1 MSLAQRAVRST
12 TILFVARTASKL
24 FVLGAF
30 LLQQHALGA
39 RLYGE
44 FSLIVVLSTLS
55 SIVGDL
61 GLQIV
66 YLREASRD
74 NARMKTYL
82 AAILAAKIPLFVLSL
97 GSLAL
102 MAAVAGKGPGFMAL
116 VLPAFALQ
124 VATSVANVLR
134 STFYA
139 TGEMRYEAVATMSE
153 AVILLVGTFLVARAH
168 LGVADYLWVYAL
180 SYAVTCVY
188 AYLVIGR
195 RYFVPSVHFDPVL
208 ARRLLKMA
216 LPFAM
221 VFFLNTVYFRID
233 VVILSFM
240 RGLTEVGYYTAAY
253 KFLDGLSFVPQTV
266 MNAVFPT
273 LSIVHLEAI
282 ASMRQAYTATI
293 RLLAALAVPFA
304 VVLGFGALPI
314 LVTLPGG
321 GVYPQ
326 SAPALQILALA
337 IVFMFVNSTFV
348 FGLGAMDRQ
357 MDSVLLSVMSI
368 VVNVALNFILIP
380 IFPRSTGYL
389 GSSWATV
396 ITEVFLLVAGYLM
409 VRRRLEHRLPWGRPL
424 LPIMVSGAL
433 MIGVMGLLSQLN
445 IYFVSIFAGL
455 IYLGALYL
463 TGGVSQDELRTIRT
477 SLGRRLHP
485 VVVDDSGG

>member
-1 MSLAQRAVRST
+1 MSVAQRAVRST
-12 TILFVARTASKL
+12 TILFGARTASKL
-24 FVLGAF
+24 LVLGAF
-30 LLQQHALGA
+30 LLQQHSLGP

-44 FSLIVVLSTLS
+44 FSLIAVLSTLS

-82 AAILAAKIPLFVLSL
+82 AAVLAAKIPLFLLSL
-97 GSLAL
+97 GSLAV
-102 MAAVAGKGPGFMAL
+102 MALVAGKGPGFMAL
-116 VLPAFALQ
+116 VIPAFALQ

-139 TGEMRYEAVATMSE
+139 TGEMRYEGVATISE

-188 AYLVIGR
+188 AYLIIRR
-195 RYFVPSVHFDPVL
+195 RYFAPAVHFDPVL

-253 KFLDGLSFVPQTV
+253 KFLDGLSFVPQTI

-273 LSIVHLEAI
+273 LSVVHLEAV

-293 RLLAALAVPFA
+293 RLLAALAMPFT
-304 VVLGFGALPI
+304 VVLAFGAAPI
-314 LVTLPGG
+314 LSFLK
-321 GVYPQ
+321 VYQQ
-326 SAPALQILALA
+326 SDPALQVLALA
-337 IVFMFVNSTFV
+337 VVFMFVNSTFI

-357 MDSVLLSVMSI
+357 MDSVILSVLSI
-368 VVNVALNFILIP
+368 LVNVVLNLILIP
-380 IFPRSTGYL
+380 VFPRATGYL

-396 ITEVFLLVAGYLM
+396 LTEVFLLLAGYWM
-409 VRRRLEHRLPWGRPL
+409 VRRRLEYRLPWGRPL
-424 LPIMVSGAL
+424 LPILVSGAL
-433 MIGVMGLLSQLN
+433 MIGVMGLLAQLN
-445 IYFVSIFAGL
+445 IFLVAILATL
-455 IYLGALYL
+455 IYLGALYV
-463 TGGVSQDELRTIRT
+463 TGGISAGEIRTIRS
-477 SLGRRLHP
+477 SLGRRIGP
-485 VVVDDSGG
+485 KVVDGGGG

>member
-12 TILFVARTASKL
+12 TILFGARTASKVL
-24 FVLGAF
+24 VLGAF
-30 LLQQHALGA
+30 LLQQHTLGA

-66 YLREASRD
+66 YLREGSRD
-74 NARMKTYL
+74 TARMKTYL

-97 GSLAL
+97 GTLVL
-102 MAAVAGKGPGFMAL
+102 MAVLAGRGPGFLAL

-153 AVILLVGTFLVARAH
+153 AVILLVGTFFVARAH
-168 LGVADYLWVYAL
+168 LAVADYLWVYAL
-180 SYAVTCVY
+180 SYLVTCVY
-188 AYLVIGR
+188 AYVVIGR
-195 RYFVPSVHFDPVL
+195 RYFVPTVHFDPVL

-221 VFFLNTVYFRID
+221 VFLLNTVYFRID
-233 VVILSFM
+233 VVILSAM

-266 MNAVFPT
+266 MNAIFPT
-273 LSIVHLEAI
+273 LSVVHLEAI

-293 RLLAALAVPFA
+293 RLLAALAMPFT
-304 VVLGFGALPI
+304 VVLAMGSLGI
-314 LVTLPGG
+314 LTAPFIR
-321 GVYPQ
+321 VYPQ
-326 SAPALQILALA
+326 SAPALQVLALA

-357 MDSVLLSVMSI
+357 MDSVLLALMSI
-368 VVNVALNFILIP
+368 VVNVALNLILIP
-380 IFPRSTGYL
+380 IFPRATGYL

-396 ITEVFLLVAGYLM
+396 LTEVFLLVAGYLM
-409 VRRRLEHRLPWGRPL
+409 VRRRLEYRLPWGRPL
-424 LPIMVSGAL
+424 VPILVSGAL
-433 MIGVMGLLSQLN
+433 MAGLMGLFSGVNVFLDAFISGV
-445 IYFVSIFAGL
+445 IYF
-455 IYLGALYL
+455 GALFV
-463 TGGVSQDELRTIRT
+463 TGGVSTAELRTIRA
-477 SLGRRLHP
+477 SLRPRPLP
-485 VVVDDSGG
+485 ATVDDGGD

>member
-1 MSLAQRAVRST
+1 MSVAQRAVRST
-12 TILFVARTASKL
+12 TILFVARTASKV
-24 FVLGAF
+24 FVLAAF
-30 LLQQHALGA
+30 LLQQHTLGA

-66 YLREASRD
+66 YLREGSRD

-82 AAILAAKIPLFVLSL
+82 AAVLAAKIPLFVLSFASL
-97 GSLAL
+97 GLLAL
-102 MAAVAGKGPGFMAL
+102 LAGKGPGFLAL
-116 VLPAFALQ
+116 VVPAFVLQ

-139 TGEMRYEAVATMSE
+139 TGEMRYEGVATISE
-153 AVILLVGTFLVARAH
+153 AVILLVGTLFVARAH

-188 AYLVIGR
+188 AYLVIRR
-195 RYFVPSVHFDPVL
+195 RYFRPSVHFDPVL

-233 VVILSFM
+233 VVILSAL
-240 RGLTEVGYYTAAY
+240 RPLAEVGYYTAAY
-253 KFLDGLSFVPQTV
+253 KFLDGLSFVPQTI

-273 LSIVHLEAI
+273 LSVVHLEAI
-282 ASMRQAYTATI
+282 AAMRQAYTATI
-293 RLLAALAVPFA
+293 RLLAALAMPFA
-304 VVLGFGALPI
+304 VVLGFGAAAI
-314 LVTLPGG
+314 LSAPFIR
-321 GVYPQ
+321 VYPQ
-326 SAPALQILALA
+326 SAPALQILSLA

-357 MDSVLLSVMSI
+357 MDSVILSVLSI

-380 IFPRSTGYL
+380 IFPRATGYL

-396 ITEVFLLVAGYLM
+396 ITEVFLLVAGCLM
-409 VRRRLEHRLPWGRPL
+409 VRRRLEYRLPWAGPL
-424 LPIMVSGAL
+424 VPILVSGAL
-433 MIGVMGLLSQLN
+433 MAGVMGLLAQLN
-445 IYFVSIFAGL
+445 VFFVAVLAGL
-455 IYLGALYL
+455 IYLGALVV
-463 TGGVSQDELRTIRT
+463 TGGVTLAELRTIRS
-477 SLGRRLHP
+477 SLGRRIHLP
-485 VVVDDSGG
+485 VVDDSGG

>member
-1 MSLAQRAVRST
+1 VSIAQRAVRST
-12 TILFVARTASKL
+12 TILFVARTASKI

-30 LLQQHALGA
+30 LVQQHTLHAL
-39 RLYGE
+39 LYGE

-66 YLREASRD
+66 YLREGSRD

-82 AAILAAKIPLFVLSL
+82 AAVLAAKIPLFLLSL
-97 GSLAL
+97 GSLVL
-102 MAAVAGKGPGFMAL
+102 LAAVAGKGPGFMAL
-116 VLPAFALQ
+116 VIPAFALQ

-153 AVILLVGTFLVARAH
+153 AVILLVGTILVARAH
-168 LGVADYLWVYAL
+168 LGVAAYLWVYGL

-188 AYLVIGR
+188 AYWIIAG
-195 RYFVPSVHFDPVL
+195 RYFVPTVHFDPVL

-216 LPFAM
+216 LPFAL

-233 VVILSFM
+233 VVILSLY
-240 RGLTEVGYYTAAY
+240 RPLTEVGYYTAAY
-253 KFLDGLSFVPQTV
+253 KFLDGLSFVPQTI

-273 LSIVHLEAI
+273 MSVVHLQAV

-293 RLLAALAVPFA
+293 RLLAALALPFA
-304 VVLGFGALPI
+304 VVLGLGALPI
-314 LVTLPGG
+314 LTTLPGG

-357 MDSVLLSVMSI
+357 MDSVILSILSI
-368 VVNVALNFILIP
+368 VVNVVLNVILIP
-380 IFPRSTGYL
+380 IFPRATGYL
-389 GSSWATV
+389 GCSWATV

-409 VRRRLEHRLPWGRPL
+409 VRRRLEYRLPWGRPL
-424 LPIMVSGAL
+424 LPILVSGAL
-433 MIGVMGLLSQLN
+433 MVGVMGLLSQFN
-445 IYFVSIFAGL
+445 IYLVSILAGL
-455 IYLGALYL
+455 IYLAALYI
-463 TGGVSQDELRTIRT
+463 TGGVSPAELQTIRS
-477 SLGRRLHP
+477 SLGRRIHP
-485 VVVDDSGG
+485 AVVDDGGG

>member
-1 MSLAQRAVRST
+1 MAQRAVRST
-12 TILFVARTASKL
+12 TILFVARTASKV
-24 FVLGAF
+24 FVLAAF
-30 LLQQHALGA
+30 LLQQHTLGA

-74 NARMKTYL
+74 HQKMKTYL
-82 AAILAAKIPLFVLSL
+82 AAVLAAKIPLFLLSL

-102 MAAVAGKGPGFMAL
+102 MALVAGKGPGFLAL
-116 VLPAFALQ
+116 VIPAFALQ

-153 AVILLVGTFLVARAH
+153 AVILVVGTLFVARAH

-188 AYLVIGR
+188 AYLIIKG
-195 RYFVPSVHFDPVL
+195 RYFAPTIHFDPVL

-253 KFLDGLSFVPQTV
+253 KFLDGLSFVPQTI

-273 LSIVHLEAI
+273 LSVVHLEAI

-293 RLLAALAVPFA
+293 RLLAALGMPFA
-304 VVLGFGALPI
+304 VFLGFGAAPFLSARFI
-314 LVTLPGG
+314 Q
-321 GVYPQ
+321 VYPQ
-326 SAPALQILALA
+326 SAPALRILALA

-357 MDSVLLSVMSI
+357 LDSVILSVLSI
-368 VVNVALNFILIP
+368 VVNVALNLILIP
-380 IFPRSTGYL
+380 IFPRATGYL

-409 VRRRLEHRLPWGRPL
+409 VRRRLEYRLPWGKPL
-424 LPIMVSGAL
+424 VPILVSGAL
-433 MIGVMGLLSQLN
+433 MAGVMGLFAQLN
-445 IYFVSIFAGL
+445 VFLVGFVAGL
-455 IYLGALYL
+455 FYLGALYV
-463 TGGVSQDELRTIRT
+463 TGGVTASELRTIRS
-477 SLGRRLHP
+477 SLGRRLRP
-485 VVVDDSGG
+485 VTVDDGGG

>member
-1 MSLAQRAVRST
+1 MSVAQRAVRST
-12 TILFVARTASKL
+12 TILFAARTASKL
-24 FVLGAF
+24 FVLAAF
-30 LLQQHALGA
+30 LLQQHTLGP

-82 AAILAAKIPLFVLSL
+82 AAVLAAKIPLFALSL
-97 GSLAL
+97 ATLLL

-153 AVILLVGTFLVARAH
+153 AVILLVGTFFVARAH
-168 LGVADYLWVYAL
+168 LAVGDYLWVYAL

-188 AYLVIGR
+188 AYLIIAR
-195 RYFVPSVHFDPVL
+195 RYFVASVHFDLEL

-216 LPFAM
+216 WPFAM

-233 VVILSFM
+233 VVILSVM

-253 KFLDGLSFVPQTV
+253 KFLDGLSFVPQTI
-266 MNAVFPT
+266 MNALFPT
-273 LSIVHLEAI
+273 LSVVHLEAV
-282 ASMRQAYTATI
+282 ASMRAAYTATI
-293 RLLAALAVPFA
+293 RLLAALAMPLA
-304 VVLGFGALPI
+304 VILGFGAVPL
-314 LVTLPGG
+314 LSTLGIFAE
-321 GVYPQ
+321 
-326 SAPALQILALA
+326 SAPALRILSWA

-368 VVNVALNFILIP
+368 VVNVGLNLILIP
-380 IFPRSTGYL
+380 LFPRATGYL

-396 ITEVFLLVAGYLM
+396 LTEVFLLVAGYLM

-424 LPIMVSGAL
+424 VPILASGAL
-433 MIGVMGLLSQLN
+433 MAGVMGLLAQLN
-445 IYFVSIFAGL
+445 VFLVAAVAGAV
-455 IYLGALYL
+455 YLGALFL
-463 TGGVSQDELRTIRT
+463 SGGVTAAELRTVRT

-485 VVVDDSGG
+485 AVADELAD

>member
-1 MSLAQRAVRST
+1 MSVAQRAVRST

-24 FVLGAF
+24 LVLGAF

-44 FSLIVVLSTLS
+44 FSLIAVLSTLS

-82 AAILAAKIPLFVLSL
+82 AAVLAAKIPLFLLSL

-102 MAAVAGKGPGFMAL
+102 MALVAGKGPGFMAL
-116 VLPAFALQ
+116 VIPAFALQ

-139 TGEMRYEAVATMSE
+139 TGEMRYEGFATISE
-153 AVILLVGTFLVARAH
+153 AVILLGGTFLVARAH

-188 AYLVIGR
+188 AYLIIRR
-195 RYFVPSVHFDPVL
+195 RYFVPAVHFDPVL

-253 KFLDGLSFVPQTV
+253 KFLDGLSFVPQTI

-273 LSIVHLEAI
+273 LSVVHLEAV

-293 RLLAALAVPFA
+293 RLLAALAMPFT
-304 VVLGFGALPI
+304 VVLAFGAAPI
-314 LVTLPGG
+314 LSFLK
-321 GVYPQ
+321 VYEQ
-326 SAPALQILALA
+326 SGPALQVLALA
-337 IVFMFVNSTFV
+337 VVFMFVNSTFI

-357 MDSVLLSVMSI
+357 MDSVILSVLSI
-368 VVNVALNFILIP
+368 LVNVVLNLILIP
-380 IFPRSTGYL
+380 VFPRATGYL

-396 ITEVFLLVAGYLM
+396 LTEVFLLLAGYWM
-409 VRRRLEHRLPWGRPL
+409 VRRRLEYRLPWGRPL
-424 LPIMVSGAL
+424 LPILVSGAL
-433 MIGVMGLLSQLN
+433 MIGVMGLLAQLN
-445 IYFVSIFAGL
+445 IFLVAILASL
-455 IYLGALYL
+455 IYLGALYV
-463 TGGVSQDELRTIRT
+463 TGGISAGEIRTIRS
-477 SLGRRLHP
+477 SLGRRISP
-485 VVVDDSGG
+485 KVVDGGGG

>member
-1 MSLAQRAVRST
+1 MSVAQRAVRGT
-12 TILFVARTASKL
+12 TILFVARTGSKL
-24 FVLGAF
+24 FVLAAF
-30 LLQQHALGA
+30 LLQQHTLGA

-66 YLREASRD
+66 YLREGSRD
-74 NARMKTYL
+74 NARLKTYL
-82 AAILAAKIPLFVLSL
+82 AAVLAAKIPLFLLSL
-97 GSLAL
+97 ATLAL
-102 MAAVAGKGPGFMAL
+102 MAAVAGRGPGFMAL

-139 TGEMRYEAVATMSE
+139 TGEMRYEAVATVSE
-153 AVILLVGTFLVARAH
+153 AVILLVGTFFVARAH
-168 LGVADYLWVYAL
+168 LAVADYLWVYAL

-188 AYLVIGR
+188 AYLIIGR
-195 RYFVPSVHFDPVL
+195 RYFLPSVHFDPVL

-233 VVILSFM
+233 VVILSVM

-253 KFLDGLSFVPQTV
+253 KFLDGLSFVPQTI

-273 LSIVHLEAI
+273 LSVVHLQAI

-304 VVLGFGALPI
+304 VVLGFGAPAI
-314 LVTLPGG
+314 LGASFI

-368 VVNVALNFILIP
+368 VVNVALNLILIP
-380 IFPRSTGYL
+380 IFPRATGYL

-396 ITEVFLLVAGYLM
+396 LTEVFLLVAGYLM
-409 VRRRLEHRLPWGRPL
+409 VRRRLEYRLPWGGPL
-424 LPIMVSGAL
+424 TPILVSGAL
-433 MIGVMGLLSQLN
+433 MVGVMGLLSQLN
-445 IYFVSIFAGL
+445 IFLVAVLAGL
-455 IYLGALYL
+455 IYLGALYV
-463 TGGVSQDELRTIRT
+463 TGGISAAELRTIRT
-477 SLGRRLHP
+477 SLGRRLSP
-485 VVVDDSGG
+485 VVGDDGGD

>member
-12 TILFVARTASKL
+12 TILFGARTASKVL
-24 FVLGAF
+24 VLGAF
-30 LLQQHALGA
+30 LLQQHTLGA

-66 YLREASRD
+66 YLREGSRD
-74 NARMKTYL
+74 TARMKTYL

-97 GSLAL
+97 GTLVL
-102 MAAVAGKGPGFMAL
+102 MAVLAGRGPGFLAL

-153 AVILLVGTFLVARAH
+153 AVILLVGTFFVARAH
-168 LGVADYLWVYAL
+168 LAVADYLWVYAL
-180 SYAVTCVY
+180 SYLVTCVY
-188 AYLVIGR
+188 AYVVIGR
-195 RYFVPSVHFDPVL
+195 RYFVPTVHFDPVL

-221 VFFLNTVYFRID
+221 VFLLNTVYFRID
-233 VVILSFM
+233 VVILSAM

-253 KFLDGLSFVPQTV
+253 KFLDGLSFVPQTI

-273 LSIVHLEAI
+273 LAVVHLEAI

-293 RLLAALAVPFA
+293 RLLAALGAPFT
-304 VVLGFGALPI
+304 VILGMGALGI
-314 LVTLPGG
+314 LTAPFIR
-321 GVYPQ
+321 VYPQ
-326 SAPALQILALA
+326 SAPALQVLALA
-337 IVFMFVNSTFV
+337 IIFMFVNSTFI

-357 MDSVLLSVMSI
+357 MDSVVLAMMSI
-368 VVNVALNFILIP
+368 AVNVILNLILIP
-380 IFPRSTGYL
+380 ILPRATGYL

-396 ITEVFLLVAGYLM
+396 LTEVFLLVAGYLM
-409 VRRRLEHRLPWGRPL
+409 VRRRLENRLPWGRPL
-424 LPIMVSGAL
+424 VPILVSGAL
-433 MIGVMGLLSQLN
+433 MAGVMGLLFSLN
-445 IYFVSIFAGL
+445 VFLDSFISLVV
-455 IYLGALYL
+455 YLAALYV
-463 TGGVSQDELRTIRT
+463 TGAVSKEELRTIQG
-477 SLGRRLHP
+477 SLVRRLAPQP
-485 VVVDDSGG
+485 VNNAPD

>member
-1 MSLAQRAVRST
+1 MSTAQRAVRST
-12 TILFVARTASKL
+12 SILFVARTGSKV
-24 FVLGAF
+24 FVLAAF
-30 LLQQHALGA
+30 LLQQHTLHA

-74 NARMKTYL
+74 HSKMKTYL
-82 AAILAAKIPLFVLSL
+82 AAVLAAKIPLFLLSL
-97 GSLAL
+97 ASLAL
-102 MAAVAGKGPGFMAL
+102 LALVAGKGPGFMAL
-116 VLPAFALQ
+116 VIPAFVLQ

-139 TGEMRYEAVATMSE
+139 TQEMRYEAVATMSE
-153 AVILLVGTFLVARAH
+153 AIILLVGTFFVARAH

-188 AYLVIGR
+188 AYLVIAR
-195 RYFVPSVHFDPVL
+195 RYFVATVHFDPVL

-233 VVILSFM
+233 VVILSAL
-240 RGLTEVGYYTAAY
+240 RPLTEVGYYTAAY
-253 KFLDGLSFVPQTV
+253 KFLDGLSFVPQTI

-273 LSIVHLEAI
+273 LSVVHLEAV
-282 ASMRQAYTATI
+282 ASMRHAYTATI
-293 RLLAALAVPFA
+293 RLLAALGMPFA
-304 VVLGFGALPI
+304 VVLGMGAVPLLSLKFI
-314 LVTLPGG
+314 E
-321 GVYPQ
+321 VYPQ
-326 SAPALQILALA
+326 SAPALKILALA

-357 MDSVLLSVMSI
+357 MDSVILSVMSI

-409 VRRRLEHRLPWGRPL
+409 VRRRLEYSLPWARPL
-424 LPIMVSGAL
+424 LPILVSGAL
-433 MIGVMGLLSQLN
+433 MAGVMGLFSQLN
-445 IYFVSIFAGL
+445 IIPVAIFAGL
-455 IYLGALYL
+455 IYLGALFV
-463 TGGVSQDELRTIRT
+463 TGGVSAAELRTIRS

-485 VVVDDSGG
+485 VVDDGGG

>member
-1 MSLAQRAVRST
+1 MSTAQRAVRST
-12 TILFVARTASKL
+12 TILFVARTGSKL

-66 YLREASRD
+66 YLREGSRD

-82 AAILAAKIPLFVLSL
+82 AAVLAAKIPLFLLSL
-97 GSLAL
+97 GSLVL
-102 MAAVAGKGPGFMAL
+102 MAAVAGKGPGFLAL
-116 VLPAFALQ
+116 VIPAFALQ

-139 TGEMRYEAVATMSE
+139 TGEMRYEAVATISE
-153 AVILLVGTFLVARAH
+153 ALILLVGTFFVARAH

-188 AYLVIGR
+188 AYLIIAR

-216 LPFAM
+216 LPFAL

-233 VVILSFM
+233 VVILSVY
-240 RGLTEVGYYTAAY
+240 RPLTEVGYYTAAY
-253 KFLDGLSFVPQTV
+253 KFLDGLSFVPQTI

-273 LSIVHLEAI
+273 LSVVHLEAI

-293 RLLAALAVPFA
+293 RLLAALAMPFT
-304 VVLGFGALPI
+304 VVLGFGAAPL
-314 LVTLPGG
+314 LSFLK
-321 GVYPQ
+321 VYHQ
-326 SAPALQILALA
+326 SDPAMQILALA

-357 MDSVLLSVMSI
+357 MDSVILSVMSI
-368 VVNVALNFILIP
+368 FVNVILNVILIP
-380 IFPRSTGYL
+380 IFPRATGYL

-396 ITEVFLLVAGYLM
+396 ITEVFLLVAGYWM
-409 VRRRLEHRLPWGRPL
+409 VRRRLEYRLPWGRPL
-424 LPIMVSGAL
+424 LPILVSGAL
-433 MIGVMGLLSQLN
+433 MVGVMGLLSQLN
-445 IYFVSIFAGL
+445 IFFVSILSGL
-455 IYLGALYL
+455 IYLGALYV
-463 TGGVSQDELRTIRT
+463 TGGISPAELRTIRT
-477 SLGRRLHP
+477 SLGRRISP
-485 VVVDDSGG
+485 VLGDDGGG